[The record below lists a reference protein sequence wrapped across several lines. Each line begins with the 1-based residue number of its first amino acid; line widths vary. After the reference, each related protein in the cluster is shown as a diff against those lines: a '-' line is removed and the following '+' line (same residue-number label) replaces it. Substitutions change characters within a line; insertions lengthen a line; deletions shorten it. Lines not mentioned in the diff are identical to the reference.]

1 MRSSKPISVTL
12 GAHQQA
18 VDERVESGAYASASE
33 VIRAALRALDRE
45 ERALDIFMR
54 TRIQEALDDDTPPS
68 SLDEVFNRI
77 EALHSERIK
86 GDRS

>member
-12 GAHQQA
+12 GAQQQA

-33 VIRAALRALDRE
+33 VLRAALRALDRE
-45 ERALDIFMR
+45 ERALNIFMR
-54 TRIQEALDDDTPPS
+54 ARIQEALDDDAPRR
-68 SLDEVFNRI
+68 SLDDVFGRI
-77 EALHSERIK
+77 EALHGERTK